1 MKKILSLL
9 VVSFLLAS
17 CGTKNEESY
26 FIPKDAVGV
35 MYINLKTLSEKS
47 NDLDLK
53 NLSVN
58 ALIEDKAPKEIK
70 EFVSEFMTSENLN
83 NTFRKE
89 FILGFGSFKRLS
101 GFGGLALPIRDAAS
115 FEAFIQPMLD
125 KMPDAE
131 KEVNVGKDK
140 DFTVYSIRELAIGW
154 NNKTALII
162 GADKYAGAELK
173 DLTTLNRAESI
184 LATNYFDGFF
194 DTKQDMGLHLTSTPL
209 GDALDGLLNAFAG
222 VKVNLE
228 NNNLSYYGSFE
239 KDHIHT
245 NTNLKLNKD
254 FTSLLGYKKWMS
266 TSYSKSLLDAL
277 PGNPLLLAKI
287 SIDPADYFEHM
298 TSLKDNKVLPVQV
311 REELKKSLEKSN
323 NESEKELGMSTK
335 DIAKIFE
342 GSVMLAITEG
352 TKVKDTVY
360 DYDYYTGEK
369 TYEIVEKN
377 VPNMYGAVAIKDKA
391 KFDKILAKIQEKG
404 APLKAI
410 SPNYYEIDK
419 NSYMVITDDLIYF
432 TNDADK
438 AKEINTNK
446 KLANNLS
453 DFEHKDKLSHSIY
466 LYTKG
471 NIAELSGDF
480 AQSLG
485 NMYNPYNGYNTTY
498 GADDTMDKFK
508 DESIAIYDKYFGENH
523 YFIDIDGGESFTYT
537 KGDKNSLIQ
546 TVLYGDDL
554 AKTMNKIMTDIEN
567 ETETTLEEEEET
579 VIESTESN

>member
-9 VVSFLLAS
+9 VVAFLLAS

-101 GFGGLALPIRDAAS
+101 GFGGLALPIKDAAS

-277 PGNPLLLAKI
+277 PNNPLLLAKI

-311 REELKKSLEKSN
+311 REELKKSLEKAN

-342 GSVMLAITEG
+342 GSVILAITEG
-352 TKVKDTVY
+352 TKIKDTVY

-391 KFDKILAKIQEKG
+391 KFDKILTKIQEKG
-404 APLKAI
+404 APLKTI

-432 TNDADK
+432 TNDVDK
-438 AKEINTNK
+438 ANEINTNG

-453 DFEHKDKLSHSIY
+453 DFEHKDKLSHSVY
-466 LYTKG
+466 FYTKG
-471 NIAELSGDF
+471 NVAELSSDF

-485 NMYNPYNGYNTTY
+485 NMYNPYNGYNTY

-508 DESIAIYDKYFGENH
+508 DQSIAIYDKYFGENH
-523 YFIDIDGGESFTYT
+523 YFIDTNGGESFTYT

-546 TVLYGDDL
+546 TVLYGDEL
-554 AKTMNKIMTDIEN
+554 AKAMNTVMTDIEN
-567 ETETTLEEEEET
+567 ETETVIEEEET

>member
-266 TSYSKSLLDAL
+266 TSYSKSMLDVL
-277 PGNPLLLAKI
+277 PSNPLLLAKI
-287 SIDPADYFEHM
+287 SIDTEAYFEHM

-311 REELKKSLEKSN
+311 REEFKKSLEKAN
-323 NESEKELGMSTK
+323 QASEKEIGMSTK
-335 DIAKIFE
+335 DIAKTFE
-342 GSVMLAITEG
+342 GSIMFAVTEG
-352 TKVKDTVY
+352 KKIKDTVY
-360 DYDYYTGEK
+360 DYDYYSGEK
-369 TYEIVEKN
+369 SYKIVEKN
-377 VPNMYGAVAIKDKA
+377 VPNMYGAIAIKDKA
-391 KFDKILAKIQEKG
+391 KFDKLLSKIREEEKFIKE
-404 APLKAI
+404 L
-410 SPNYYEIDK
+410 SPNYYQIEK
-419 NSYMVITDDLIYF
+419 KTFMVITDNLIYF
-432 TNDADK
+432 TNDVDK
-438 AKEINTNK
+438 ANEINTNG

-471 NIAELSGDF
+471 NVAELSSDF

-485 NMYNPYNGYNTTY
+485 NMYNPYNGYNTY

-508 DESIAIYDKYFGENH
+508 DQSIAIYDKYFGENH
-523 YFIDIDGGESFTYT
+523 YFIDTDGGESFTYT

-546 TVLYGDDL
+546 TVLYGDEL
-554 AKTMNKIMTDIEN
+554 AKTMSTVMADIEN
-567 ETETTLEEEEET
+567 ETETVIEVEET
-579 VIESTESN
+579 VIDATESN

>member
-9 VVSFLLAS
+9 VVAFLLAS

-101 GFGGLALPIRDAAS
+101 GFGGLALPIKDAAS

-277 PGNPLLLAKI
+277 PNNPLLLAKI

-311 REELKKSLEKSN
+311 REELKKSLEKAN

-352 TKVKDTVY
+352 TKIKDTVY

-391 KFDKILAKIQEKG
+391 KFDKILTKIQEKG
-404 APLKAI
+404 APLKTI

-432 TNDADK
+432 TNDVDK
-438 AKEINTNK
+438 ANEINTNG

-453 DFEHKDKLSHSIY
+453 DFEHKDKLSHSVY
-466 LYTKG
+466 FYTKG
-471 NIAELSGDF
+471 NVAELSSDF

-485 NMYNPYNGYNTTY
+485 NMYNPYNGYNTY

-508 DESIAIYDKYFGENH
+508 DQSIAIYDKYFGENH
-523 YFIDIDGGESFTYT
+523 YFIDTDGGESFTYT

-546 TVLYGDDL
+546 TVLYGDEL
-554 AKTMNKIMTDIEN
+554 AKAMNTVMTDIEN
-567 ETETTLEEEEET
+567 ETETVIEEEET

>member
-9 VVSFLLAS
+9 VVAFLLAS

-101 GFGGLALPIRDAAS
+101 GFGGLALPIKDAAS

-277 PGNPLLLAKI
+277 PNNPLLLAKI

-311 REELKKSLEKSN
+311 REELKKSLEKAN

-342 GSVMLAITEG
+342 GSVILAITEG
-352 TKVKDTVY
+352 TKIKDTVY

-391 KFDKILAKIQEKG
+391 KFDKILTKIQEKG
-404 APLKAI
+404 APLKTI

-432 TNDADK
+432 TNDVDK
-438 AKEINTNK
+438 ANEINTNG

-453 DFEHKDKLSHSIY
+453 DFEHKDKLSHSVY
-466 LYTKG
+466 FYTKG
-471 NIAELSGDF
+471 NVAELSSDF

-485 NMYNPYNGYNTTY
+485 NMYNPYNGYNTY

-508 DESIAIYDKYFGENH
+508 DQSIAIYDKYFSENH
-523 YFIDIDGGESFTYT
+523 YFIDTNGGESFTYT

-546 TVLYGDDL
+546 TVLYGDEL
-554 AKTMNKIMTDIEN
+554 AKAMNTVMTDIEN
-567 ETETTLEEEEET
+567 ETETVIEEEET

>member
-101 GFGGLALPIRDAAS
+101 GFGGLALPIRDAAR

-266 TSYSKSLLDAL
+266 TSYSKSMLDVL
-277 PGNPLLLAKI
+277 PSNPLLLAKI
-287 SIDPADYFEHM
+287 SIDTEAYFEHM

-311 REELKKSLEKSN
+311 REEFKKSLEKAN
-323 NESEKELGMSTK
+323 QASEKEIGMSTK
-335 DIAKIFE
+335 DIAKTFE
-342 GSVMLAITEG
+342 GSIMFAVTEG
-352 TKVKDTVY
+352 KKIKDTVY
-360 DYDYYTGEK
+360 DYDYYSGEK
-369 TYEIVEKN
+369 SYKIVEKN
-377 VPNMYGAVAIKDKA
+377 VPNMYGAIAIKDKA
-391 KFDKILAKIQEKG
+391 KFDKLLSKIREEEKFIKE
-404 APLKAI
+404 L
-410 SPNYYEIDK
+410 SPNYYQIEK
-419 NSYMVITDDLIYF
+419 KTFMVITDNLIYF
-432 TNDADK
+432 TNDVDK
-438 AKEINTNK
+438 ANEINTNG

-471 NIAELSGDF
+471 NVAELSSDF

-485 NMYNPYNGYNTTY
+485 NMYNPYNGYNTY

-508 DESIAIYDKYFGENH
+508 DQSIAI
-523 YFIDIDGGESFTYT
+523 
-537 KGDKNSLIQ
+537 
-546 TVLYGDDL
+546 
-554 AKTMNKIMTDIEN
+554 
-567 ETETTLEEEEET
+567 
-579 VIESTESN
+579 

>member
-9 VVSFLLAS
+9 VVSILLAS

-101 GFGGLALPIRDAAS
+101 GFGGLALPIKDAAS

-222 VKVNLE
+222 VKINLE

-266 TSYSKSLLDAL
+266 TSYSKSMLDVL
-277 PGNPLLLAKI
+277 PSNPLLLAKI
-287 SIDPADYFEHM
+287 SIDTEAYFEHM

-311 REELKKSLEKSN
+311 REEFKKSLEKAN
-323 NESEKELGMSTK
+323 QASEKEIGMSTK
-335 DIAKIFE
+335 NIAKTFE
-342 GSVMLAITEG
+342 GSIMLVVTEG
-352 TKVKDTVY
+352 KKIKDTVY
-360 DYDYYTGEK
+360 DYDYYSGEK
-369 TYEIVEKN
+369 SYKIVEKN
-377 VPNMYGAVAIKDKA
+377 VPNMYGAIAIKDKE
-391 KFDKILAKIQEKG
+391 KFDKLLSKIRKEEKFIKE
-404 APLKAI
+404 L
-410 SPNYYEIDK
+410 SPNYYQIEKKTFMI
-419 NSYMVITDDLIYF
+419 ITDDLIYF
-432 TNDADK
+432 TNDVDK
-438 AKEINTNK
+438 ANELNTNG
-446 KLANNLS
+446 KLADNLS

-471 NIAELSGDF
+471 NVAELSSDF

-485 NMYNPYNGYNTTY
+485 NMYNPYNGYNTY

-508 DESIAIYDKYFGENH
+508 DQSIAIYDKYFGENH
-523 YFIDIDGGESFTYT
+523 YFIDTDGGESFTYT

-546 TVLYGDDL
+546 TVLYGDEL
-554 AKTMNKIMTDIEN
+554 AKTMSTVMSDIEN
-567 ETETTLEEEEET
+567 ETETVIEVEET
-579 VIESTESN
+579 VIEATESN